1 MASSLVAHQL
11 MNVER
16 VHNISLSQKKET
28 MSSARILCCLK
39 EKNETV
45 DHHVK

>member
-1 MASSLVAHQL
+1 
-11 MNVER
+11 
-16 VHNISLSQKKET
+16 

-45 DHHVK
+45 DHHVKWNKPDQERQIPHVLSNMWNLVFKDE